1 MFFFLIAGTVGR
13 AAIFKHKFQ
22 ANINQAIAILRFDET
37 KMLRNYL
44 VVFFNSFLG
53 NEFISKYSRQ
63 GVQTNLNLQE
73 VGEFAIPIID
83 YQIQMKI
90 ANLVEKSFS
99 LKQKS
104 EQLLESA
111 KKAVEMAIEQ
121 DEEKALRWIEIQLSH
136 LEE

>member
-1 MFFFLIAGTVGR
+1 MQNGEVSVSNFNYIKKEVHNGVLKRTKLKENDVLFSIAGTVGR
-13 AAIFKHKFQ
+13 SAIFKHKFQ

-73 VGEFAIPIID
+73 VGENQLFQSLII
-83 YQIQMKI
+83 KF
-90 ANLVEKSFS
+90 K
-99 LKQKS
+99 
-104 EQLLESA
+104 
-111 KKAVEMAIEQ
+111 
-121 DEEKALRWIEIQLSH
+121 
-136 LEE
+136 